1 MLFLIYAL
9 LVWETREYLS
19 AANHAANHARE
30 GSSSGRRWS
39 LVRDL
44 SRMDDA
50 VVTSDCGYGKGT
62 VVRR

>member
-9 LVWETREYLS
+9 VVLETREYRS
-19 AANHAANHARE
+19 AASHAANHARE

-44 SRMDDA
+44 SRIDDA
-50 VVTSDCGYGKGT
+50 VIISDCGYDNGT
-62 VVRR
+62 VGRR